1 MLRHICTL
9 LTCIVCVMLFV
20 GLLTQMSAGE
30 NIVQDISSHA
40 KTCLNKHNILTQSL
54 FSNIC
59 RYIMVNRWL
68 GTNLFWHQNGS
79 NLIEVLFARGGPDTA
94 IVYQSWRSLKTK
106 VFIILSQLG
115 ALSQTCF
122 GATQKSWHPD
132 PPIEKDHQW
141 FISQGSRPVWRIS
154 LFGKV
159 RSVLEIRWEASRR
172 GCKLMVIRAAGMR
185 AGTRSENLAQA
196 ELAKQIELLERLM
209 MLKCNLQLRVIAAKL
224 CRRIISKSVWGLNSF
239 CSRGIRNMSFRS
251 NWPMI

>member
-1 MLRHICTL
+1 MSDFQRKKSIPRWPHKSALFIACNAQSGSSFLTLQKRLGHICTL

-20 GLLTQMSAGE
+20 GLLTQMSTGE

-40 KTCLNKHNILTQSL
+40 KTCLNKHTVLTQSL

-59 RYIMVNRWL
+59 RYIMINWWL

-94 IVYQSWRSLKTK
+94 NVYQSWRSLKTK

-141 FISQGSRPVWRIS
+141 FISQGSRSVWRIS

-159 RSVLEIRWEASRR
+159 RSVLEIRWEV
-172 GCKLMVIRAAGMR
+172 GGGV
-185 AGTRSENLAQA
+185 N
-196 ELAKQIELLERLM
+196 
-209 MLKCNLQLRVIAAKL
+209 
-224 CRRIISKSVWGLNSF
+224 
-239 CSRGIRNMSFRS
+239 
-251 NWPMI
+251 